1 MRASAGAQPR
11 AGLRRSCLSE
21 SVVLALGVALV
32 ARPAIAEVPREFL
45 GKWTSQPGL
54 CEQRI
59 GEVDLLEVTPTGLSV
74 YEVCCELGRSER
86 IAGGVHF
93 AAQCY
98 KGGSPSSA
106 GRVTLRRV
114 QGKVEFALLGFS
126 WSSREPKRFSRC
138 PAGSA
143 R

>member
-1 MRASAGAQPR
+1 MRANGGAQSR
-11 AGLRRSCLSE
+11 TGLRRRCLSR
-21 SVVLALGVALV
+21 LMAPALGAVLIAG
-32 ARPAIAEVPREFL
+32 PAAAEVPREFL
-45 GKWTSQPGL
+45 GKWTSRPGL

-59 GEVDLLEVTPTGLSV
+59 GEIDLLEVTPTGLSV
-74 YEVCCELGRSER
+74 YEVGCELGRSER
-86 IAGGVHF
+86 IADGVRF

-98 KGGSPSSA
+98 KGGSPTSA
-106 GRVTLRRV
+106 GQVTLRRV

-126 WSSREPKRFSRC
+126 WSSREPQRFSRC